1 MLGFFFIIFCWA
13 DSVRI
18 HRRMDCTFFGSTTRI
33 GSIASQV
40 QITHSSTPGR
50 ANRVEVTRVES
61 QITEPNYFP
70 TLLWKVLR
78 GKGPPSYH
86 LNLPYRMILLGYSVI
101 WGSLLYLR
109 YRARKISINPKSAP

>member
-1 MLGFFFIIFCWA
+1 
-13 DSVRI
+13 
-18 HRRMDCTFFGSTTRI
+18 MDCTFFGSTTRV

-40 QITHSSTPGR
+40 QFTHSNTPGR
-50 ANRVEVTRVES
+50 ATRVEVTRVES

-70 TLLWKVLR
+70 TPQWRVLS

-86 LNLPYRMILLGYSVI
+86 LNLPYQMILLSYSMI

-109 YRARKISINPKSAP
+109 YRARKISINPKPDP